1 MPRND
6 ADVTVFEN
14 YIIARGR
21 GQVSEVLSRHWVR
34 NAQRVYAFL
43 NNRDPGWIQGLT
55 ENSVADHSGTDLQ
68 HRTIYIGAPFNGF
81 HPTSVVPM
89 LLARFQ
95 RLGGTVMLGVQGLS
109 LITGTNGIVTG
120 AVAKRRF
127 FLLQI
132 DTISYLVDP

>member
-109 LITGTNGIVTG
+109 LITDTNGTVT
-120 AVAKRRF
+120 AVQLRDAF
-127 FLLQI
+127 FYYRLI
-132 DTISYLVDP
+132 PSAT